1 MLKVIPLGGAGEIGK
16 NMLVLETEND
26 IIVIDAGLMFP
37 EEEMLGIDLVLPDFS
52 YLIKN
57 RRKVRAV
64 FLTHG
69 HEDHTG
75 ALPYFL
81 KEINVPVYGTRL
93 TLGLAKGKLDEHRL
107 LSKVTLREID
117 PSQKIR
123 VGPFK
128 VSFMRVSHS
137 VPDGVGLAIETPV
150 GLVVHSGDFKLD
162 QTPVDGRLTEIDKFV
177 ELGKRGPLLL
187 LSDSTNAE
195 ERGYTPTERSV
206 GGALDH
212 VFKIAKQKVVVACFS
227 SHIHRI
233 QQILNAAF
241 ENGRKVAVSG
251 RSIRES
257 MRIASDLGYLHIPD
271 NLLIGLHQTNSYPL
285 NKITILAT
293 GSQGEPMSALTRLA
307 SHDHKHIT
315 LVPGDSVIISAT
327 PVPGNEKS
335 VSRTIDQL
343 FKVGA
348 KVYYEEESGVH
359 VSGHASQEELR
370 MMLNVVQPKY
380 FIPIHGEYRHLKHHA
395 DLAESI
401 GIPPENIF
409 IPENGT
415 ILRFTAKKG
424 QVGGTVSAGAMFVD
438 GLGVGDIGDVVL
450 RDRLHLSQDG
460 VFIVVVAI
468 NKQNCQVLAGPD
480 VISRGFVYPQDVEGL
495 IDEAKEQVKKALEI
509 CAEEGI
515 VDESI
520 LKIHIRDSLS
530 RYLYGKTKR
539 RPMVMPVIVEV

>member
-1 MLKVIPLGGAGEIGK
+1 MLKVIPLGGAGEVGK
-16 NMLVLETEND
+16 NMLVLETESD

-75 ALPYFL
+75 ALPYL
-81 KEINVPVYGTRL
+81 LREINVPVYGTKL
-93 TLGLAKGKLDEHRL
+93 TLGLAQEKLDEHKL
-107 LSKVTLREID
+107 LPKVTLREID
-117 PSQKIR
+117 PSKKVS

-128 VSFMRVSHS
+128 LSFMRVSHS

-150 GLVVHSGDFKLD
+150 GLIVHSGDFKLD

-177 ELGKRGPLLL
+177 EFGKRGVLLF

-195 ERGYTPTERSV
+195 EPGYTPTEKTV
-206 GGALDH
+206 GGALDR
-212 VFKIAKQKVVVACFS
+212 VFKTAKQRVVVACFS

-233 QQILNAAF
+233 QQILNTAS

-257 MRIASDLGYLHIPD
+257 MRIASDLGYLHVPD
-271 NLLIGLHQTNSYPL
+271 NLLIGLHETNGYPL
-285 NKITILAT
+285 DKITILST

-307 SHDHKHIT
+307 SQDHKHIR
-315 LVPGDSVIISAT
+315 LVPGDTVIISAA

-343 FKVGA
+343 FKAGA
-348 KVYYEEESGVH
+348 KVCYEEESRVH

-370 MMLNVVQPKY
+370 IMLNVVRPKY
-380 FIPIHGEYRHLKHHA
+380 FVPIHGEYRHLKHHA
-395 DLAESI
+395 ELAESV
-401 GIPPENIF
+401 GVSAENIF

-415 ILRFTAKKG
+415 VLKFTAKKG
-424 QVGGTVSAGAMFVD
+424 QIGGTVSAGAMFVD

-450 RDRLHLSQDG
+450 RDRMRLSQDG

-468 NKQNCQVLAGPD
+468 NKQNCEILAGPD
-480 VISRGFVYPQDVEGL
+480 VVSRGFIYPQEVEGL
-495 IDEAKEQVKKALEI
+495 IEEAKEQVKMALDI

-515 VDESI
+515 IDESI

-530 RYLYGKTKR
+530 RYLREKTKR
-539 RPMVMPVIVEV
+539 RPMVMPIIVEV